1 METVFDWLTVS
12 IFAGIAVLFLQR
24 STQETPSDSIW
35 HYLPPTVGC
44 AVANQL
50 GNNGYPLVAIIMM
63 VLILMYIIYF
73 LKPFRS
79 KH

>member
-1 METVFDWLTVS
+1 METVFDWLTVA

-24 STQETPSDSIW
+24 STQETPSDSMW

-50 GNNGYPLVAIIMM
+50 GNNGYTLIATIMM
-63 VLILMYIIYF
+63 VLILMYLVYF
-73 LKPFRS
+73 LKPFRFRD
-79 KH
+79 